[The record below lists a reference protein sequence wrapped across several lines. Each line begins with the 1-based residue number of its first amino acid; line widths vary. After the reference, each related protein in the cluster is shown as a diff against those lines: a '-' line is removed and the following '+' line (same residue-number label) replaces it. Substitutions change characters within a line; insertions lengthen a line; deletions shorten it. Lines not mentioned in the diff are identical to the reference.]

1 MEGAP
6 ARAIGPSTPSTPHRS
21 QFVRPRLGARRR
33 LRGQDTD
40 KERIRAA
47 FDKYDMDQDG
57 LLDPSEL
64 SKVAAEL
71 GSAMD
76 PQEFS
81 AMLGMLECDAKGR
94 VRYESFASFWLGE
107 AGYSVV

>member
-1 MEGAP
+1 MP
-6 ARAIGPSTPSTPHRS
+6 A
-21 QFVRPRLGARRR
+21 ARN
-33 LRGQDTD
+33 
-40 KERIRAA
+40 
-47 FDKYDMDQDG
+47 
-57 LLDPSEL
+57 L
-64 SKVAAEL
+64 SAEL

-107 AGYSVV
+107 AGYSAGSLSACGTAPLLLSSLCTFSCGTLKGISQHATVWLRLGK